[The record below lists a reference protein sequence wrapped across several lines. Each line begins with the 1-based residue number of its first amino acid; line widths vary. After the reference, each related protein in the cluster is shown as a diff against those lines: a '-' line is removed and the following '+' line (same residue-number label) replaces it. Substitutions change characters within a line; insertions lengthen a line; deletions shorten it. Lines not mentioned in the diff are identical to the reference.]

1 MKDVIVIGG
10 GIIGCAIAREI
21 SRYNVKIKLLE
32 KCNDVSCGTTKA
44 NSGIVHAG
52 FDAKPNTL
60 KAKFNLLGNAMFDEL
75 AKQLDFPFKR
85 NGALVLCFNK
95 DEAKGLKE
103 LYDRGVANGVD
114 GLELIDGDKARQ
126 LEPNISDKTVGAL
139 YAKTSGIVSPY
150 EMCIAYAENAA
161 VNGCEFLFGKKVS
174 AIAKEDG
181 KWKVS
186 AKDGSYYF
194 ADVVVN
200 CAGVHADDI
209 NNMVCEEKLKIV
221 ARKGEYMLY
230 DKSYANL
237 ASKTIFQMP
246 SKMGKGILVAPTT
259 HGNIITGPTAND
271 VDDKESLYTTYEG
284 LKEVY
289 SKSLFSVPSLNKRFV
304 ITQFSGLRAHSEK
317 GDFIIGESSQKG
329 FYNVAGIES
338 PGLTSAPAIGVYVAE
353 EIANMLSLDK
363 KNDFVATRKG
373 IPHFATMSDEDRAQ
387 LIKTNPLYGKVVCK
401 CEVVTEGEIVDA
413 IRRPVGAKDV
423 DGVKLRTRAGMGKC
437 QSGFCMEKVMEILAR
452 ERKISFDE
460 VEKCGG
466 GKIVIGK
473 AKDSGCRYDK

>member
-1 MKDVIVIGG
+1 MKEIIVIGG
-10 GIIGCAIAREI
+10 GIIGCAVARELC
-21 SRYNVKIKLLE
+21 RYQVKVTLLE
-32 KCNDVSCGTTKA
+32 KRGDVSQGTTKA

-60 KAKFNLLGNAMFDEL
+60 KAKFNLLGNAMFDDL

-85 NGALVLCFNK
+85 NGAFVLCFDK
-95 DEAKGLKE
+95 DELGGLKE

-114 GLELIDGDKARQ
+114 GLELLDGDRARE
-126 LEPNISDKTVGAL
+126 LEPNISDKVVGAL

-161 VNGCEFLFGKKVS
+161 VNGCDFQFGKEVCNIS
-174 AIAKEDG
+174 KEGG

-186 AKDGSYYF
+186 VKDGCDYY

-209 NNMVCEEKLKIV
+209 NNIVCKEKIKIV

-230 DKSYANL
+230 DKSCANL
-237 ASKTIFQMP
+237 ASRTIFQMP

-271 VDDKESLYTTYEG
+271 VDDKEGLFTTYDG
-284 LKEVY
+284 LGEVY
-289 SKSLFSVPSLNKRFV
+289 KKSQVSVPSLNKRFV
-304 ITQFSGLRAHSEK
+304 ITQFSGLRAHSVD

-338 PGLTSAPAIGVYVAE
+338 PGLTSAPAIGVYVAD
-353 EIANMLSLDK
+353 EIADMLSLDK
-363 KNDFVATRKG
+363 NEEFIETRKG
-373 IPHFATMSDEDRAQ
+373 IPHFATMTDEERAQ
-387 LIKTNPLYGKVVCK
+387 LIKTNPLYGKIVCK

-413 IRRPVGAKDV
+413 INRPIGAKDV

-452 ERKISFDE
+452 ERGIAFEE
-460 VEKCGG
+460 VEKCDG
-466 GKIVIGK
+466 GKIVFGK
-473 AKDSGCRYDK
+473 AKGSKQEEL